1 MLCANKIQDNMAHP
15 RNPFGDDKEEEIVD
29 WNQNCRQIYQLQQD
43 VIDMIPKYDTLIGD
57 TKQPDRRQ
65 LRQTQLREKKGF
77 GG

>member
-1 MLCANKIQDNMAHP
+1 MPHP
-15 RNPFGDDKEEEIVD
+15 RNPFGDDKEEEVVD